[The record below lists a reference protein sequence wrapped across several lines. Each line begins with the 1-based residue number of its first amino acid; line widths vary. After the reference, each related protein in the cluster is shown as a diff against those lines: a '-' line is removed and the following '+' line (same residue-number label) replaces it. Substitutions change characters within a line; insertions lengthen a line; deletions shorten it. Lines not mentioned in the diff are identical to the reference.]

1 MYTYW
6 LIGQDGSRKKEPMT
20 DNQKQTISDLSK
32 ITSRSSMKQ
41 SNILSDSRRTSTQES
56 PKKLRFAPE
65 NSLTVSDK
73 HDDKKDII
81 HSCNSLNINT
91 TSMCNSI
98 SDSDFQPENN
108 SLLTLSQWYLV
119 SKRNS
124 CPCLMDN
131 CNFCCQKQH
140 LNAEN
145 IISSNTKSDLI
156 VSELYSLHK
165 QWGKVGKLASIVSHL
180 EEKYVVVYDKLN
192 NKTLK
197 ISHSES
203 EPYLSNLS
211 NISS

>member
-6 LIGQDGSRKKEPMT
+6 LIGQDGLRKKELLT
-20 DNQKQTISDLSK
+20 DNQQTISDLSK
-32 ITSRSSMKQ
+32 ITARSSMKQ
-41 SNILSDSRRTSTQES
+41 SNILTDSRRTSTQES

-65 NSLTVSDK
+65 NSLTVCDK
-73 HDDKKDII
+73 HVDKKDVVQ
-81 HSCNSLNINT
+81 SCNSLNINT

-108 SLLTLSQWYLV
+108 SLLTLSQWCLL

-124 CPCLMDN
+124 CPCLVDN
-131 CNFCCQKQH
+131 CNFCCQKQDI
-140 LNAEN
+140 NTEK

-180 EEKYVVVYDKLN
+180 EEKYVVVYDKLSN
-192 NKTLK
+192 ETLK

-203 EPYLSNLS
+203 EPYLSKLS
-211 NISS
+211 NISK

>member
-6 LIGQDGSRKKEPMT
+6 LIGQDGLRKKELRT
-20 DNQKQTISDLSK
+20 DNHQTISDLSK
-32 ITSRSSMKQ
+32 ITARSSMKQ
-41 SNILSDSRRTSTQES
+41 SNILTDSRRTSTQES

-65 NSLTVSDK
+65 NSLTVCDK
-73 HDDKKDII
+73 HADKKDVVQ
-81 HSCNSLNINT
+81 SCNSLNINT
-91 TSMCNSI
+91 TFMCNSI

-108 SLLTLSQWYLV
+108 SLLTLSQWCLV

-124 CPCLMDN
+124 CPCLADN
-131 CNFCCQKQH
+131 CNFCCQKQD
-140 LNAEN
+140 LNTEK

-180 EEKYVVVYDKLN
+180 EEKYVVVYDKLSN
-192 NKTLK
+192 ETLK

-203 EPYLSNLS
+203 EPYLSKLS
-211 NISS
+211 NISK

>member
-6 LIGQDGSRKKEPMT
+6 LIGQDGSRKKEPPT
-20 DNQKQTISDLSK
+20 DMYEQTIPDLSK
-32 ITSRSSMKQ
+32 STARSSMKQ
-41 SNILSDSRRTSTQES
+41 SNILTDSCRTSTQES

-65 NSLTVSDK
+65 NSITVCDK
-73 HDDKKDII
+73 HDDAKDIVQ
-81 HSCNSLNINT
+81 SCNSLDVNIK
-91 TSMCNSI
+91 SMCNSI

-108 SLLTLSQWYLV
+108 SLLTLSQWCLV

-131 CNFCCQKQH
+131 CNFCCRKQD
-140 LNAEN
+140 LNAEK
-145 IISSNTKSDLI
+145 IISSNNKSDLI

-180 EEKYVVVYDKLN
+180 EEKYVVVYDKLSTE
-192 NKTLK
+192 TLR

-203 EPYLSNLS
+203 EPYLSKLS

>member
-6 LIGQDGSRKKEPMT
+6 LIGQDGLRKKELLT
-20 DNQKQTISDLSK
+20 DNQQTISDLSK
-32 ITSRSSMKQ
+32 ITARSSMKQ
-41 SNILSDSRRTSTQES
+41 SNILTDSRRTSTQES

-65 NSLTVSDK
+65 NSLTVCDK
-73 HDDKKDII
+73 HVDKKDVVQ
-81 HSCNSLNINT
+81 SCNSLNINT

-108 SLLTLSQWYLV
+108 SLLTLSQWCLLN
-119 SKRNS
+119 KRNS
-124 CPCLMDN
+124 CPCLVDN
-131 CNFCCQKQH
+131 CNFCCQKQV
-140 LNAEN
+140 LNTEK

-180 EEKYVVVYDKLN
+180 EEKYVVVYDKLSN
-192 NKTLK
+192 ETLK

-203 EPYLSNLS
+203 EPYLSKLS
-211 NISS
+211 NISK

>member
-6 LIGQDGSRKKEPMT
+6 LIGQDGSRKKELLT
-20 DNQKQTISDLSK
+20 DNQQTISDLSK
-32 ITSRSSMKQ
+32 ITARSSMKQ
-41 SNILSDSRRTSTQES
+41 SNILTDSRRTSTQES

-65 NSLTVSDK
+65 NSLTICDK
-73 HDDKKDII
+73 HGDKKDVVQ
-81 HSCNSLNINT
+81 SCNSLNINT

-108 SLLTLSQWYLV
+108 SLLTLSQWCLV

-124 CPCLMDN
+124 CPCLVYN
-131 CNFCCQKQH
+131 CNFCCQKQD
-140 LNAEN
+140 LNTEK

-180 EEKYVVVYDKLN
+180 EEKYVVVYDKLSN
-192 NKTLK
+192 ETLK

-203 EPYLSNLS
+203 EPYLSKLS
-211 NISS
+211 NISK